1 MLNALNFTNLN
12 QESLNMNND
21 KLLQNICTYLESKGL
36 WERSIQKVLFLLELR
51 YFHKNNKHITNAIF
65 KSYDYGPYSSDITKI
80 AERKYEAITKIPK
93 NILNMLNDIFN
104 EYKLD
109 IQSKQEKEFDKILKY
124 IHSLFIYNVT
134 PFNHKYKLEVF
145 NKDDLLLTI
154 ETKTE
159 LNGSILKKEK
169 EEYKKIQQIEVPK
182 SIEKILFSGI

>member
-1 MLNALNFTNLN
+1 
-12 QESLNMNND
+12 MNDD
-21 KLLQNICTYLESKGL
+21 KLLKNLCVYLESKGL

-51 YFHKNNKHITNAIF
+51 YFYKNNKYATTASF
-65 KSYDYGPYSSDITKI
+65 KSYDYGPYSPNITKI
-80 AERKYEAITKIPK
+80 AEREYESITKIPAS
-93 NILNMLNDIFN
+93 ILSILDDIFN

-109 IQSKQEKEFDKILKY
+109 IKSKQKKEFDKILKY

-145 NKDDLLLTI
+145 NKDDLLLTV

-169 EEYKKIQQIEVPK
+169 KEYKKIQQTKVSE
-182 SIEKILFSGI
+182 SIEKILFSGF